1 MNSSESTYS
10 RGEEKDKFEDLC
22 DDATLTLLLS
32 LFSGGSESWTEWT
45 HPRSGDK
52 YTLSLKRA
60 GSSLS
65 EAELEACYNLV
76 EELSGPDYK
85 ASSYGWHPESKR
97 EEMRSPDLRYILVK
111 ADKRTTAASGQEG
124 DEDDGDGNG
133 NGDEAASIQGFTS
146 LMPTTED
153 NQPVIYCYE
162 MQLRP
167 ELQGC
172 VFILLHPPLSPGA
185 HTHICIYIHIY
196 ISPW

>member
-1 MNSSESTYS
+1 
-10 RGEEKDKFEDLC
+10 
-22 DDATLTLLLS
+22 
-32 LFSGGSESWTEWT
+32 
-45 HPRSGDK
+45 
-52 YTLSLKRA
+52 
-60 GSSLS
+60 
-65 EAELEACYNLV
+65 LEACYNLV

-111 ADKRTTAASGQEG
+111 ADKKTTAASRQDG
-124 DEDDGDGNG
+124 DDDDGYG
-133 NGDEAASIQGFTS
+133 NGDEAESIQGFTS

-172 VFILLHPPLSPGA
+172 VSILLHFPLFPG
-185 HTHICIYIHIY
+185 TTRIYIAMVGPSLADEELVYWLFAQGRPGTATNEPRAHGGGQY
-196 ISPW
+196 ARCG